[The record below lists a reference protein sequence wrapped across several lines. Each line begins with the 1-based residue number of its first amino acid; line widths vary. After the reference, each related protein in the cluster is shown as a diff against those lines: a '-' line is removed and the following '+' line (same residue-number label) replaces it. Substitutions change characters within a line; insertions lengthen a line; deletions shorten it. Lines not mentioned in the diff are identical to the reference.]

1 MPAADSLSSLASLAL
16 AGSLAMERF
25 VTIVKTALP
34 WLTEEKSTALGDV
47 TPRSDRQRRAI
58 VQVIVLA
65 GSVGTS
71 MLVGTG
77 DVWYEKSIPLANGG
91 GIPWWLY
98 ALMISGGSAVWT
110 SVVQFA
116 SSAKDVQAQQ
126 KQTLQRDARSETPD
140 VPPAAWAQRA
150 APATV
155 REL

>member
-1 MPAADSLSSLASLAL
+1 MPADNLSSLASLAL

-25 VTIVKTALP
+25 VTIVKTTLP
-34 WLTEEKSTALGDV
+34 WLSEEKTTLLGDV
-47 TPRSDRQRRAI
+47 TTRSDRTRRTI
-58 VQVIVLA
+58 VQAIALA
-65 GSVGTS
+65 GSVATS

-77 DVWYEKSIPLANGG
+77 NIWYEKSIPLSNGDG
-91 GIPWWLY
+91 LPWWLY

-126 KQTLQRDARSETPD
+126 KQTLQRDAKSDSPA
-140 VPPAAWAQRA
+140 VPPAPWVQRA